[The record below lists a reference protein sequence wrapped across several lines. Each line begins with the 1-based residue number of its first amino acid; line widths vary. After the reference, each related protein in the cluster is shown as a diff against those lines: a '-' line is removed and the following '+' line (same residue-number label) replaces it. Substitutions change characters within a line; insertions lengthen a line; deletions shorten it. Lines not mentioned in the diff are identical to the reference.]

1 MTNYSQMQNLSDKA
15 WVNGSQT
22 QISIVVVI
30 YIIRQASKA
39 IPTDTLGLYN
49 VWPIWLCGSYKKYLS
64 NFILIIFKA
73 KGKHITKSM
82 TNI

>member
-1 MTNYSQMQNLSDKA
+1 MTNYCQMQNLSDKA

-39 IPTDTLGLYN
+39 IPTDQYGFVVLTKN
-49 VWPIWLCGSYKKYLS
+49 TWLILS
-64 NFILIIFKA
+64 WLFLKQKVSI
-73 KGKHITKSM
+73 
-82 TNI
+82 